1 MQSTGVAA
9 AFIRSLNGCTPEKRR
24 CTPLHSAVQN
34 GQLEVVKLLLAS
46 GIDIDARAA
55 QDFTPLHIAAQNDRL
70 EVAKLLLTEGAN
82 VDAKSTENAMR
93 G

>member
-1 MQSTGVAA
+1 
-9 AFIRSLNGCTPEKRR
+9 
-24 CTPLHSAVQN
+24 
-34 GQLEVVKLLLAS
+34 LEVVKLLLAS